1 MKKTVLLT
9 VAVLLLVSGALFAQN
24 TDHRVLGMELGFVA
38 GYDLGA
44 SDTFAGRTF
53 SFMVPVN
60 ESMQFGF
67 KAVNGTIQGVGGT
80 GYALMSGEYF
90 LSPELGIEIMAGVEN
105 VIYAPNAEIGG
116 GANVFFNIVKNTP
129 ENGFRSTLRV
139 QAGYLFDVADGIAS
153 GTLNA
158 GLVGTF
164 GM

>member
-1 MKKTVLLT
+1 
-9 VAVLLLVSGALFAQN
+9 
-24 TDHRVLGMELGFVA
+24 
-38 GYDLGA
+38 
-44 SDTFAGRTF
+44 
-53 SFMVPVN
+53 MVPVN

-67 KAVNGTIQGVGGT
+67 KAVNGTIQGVGLM

-90 LSPELGIEIMAGVEN
+90 LSPELGIEIMAGQETQAN
-105 VIYAPNAEIGG
+105 EIGG